1 MAQFAT
7 ITGWGKCMPPA
18 VLTNGDIATFLETDD
33 EYFDYAPARLPP
45 QGRWR
50 IYGVALP
57 EQILRKVYNQNAA
70 RVLGMKLVGA

>member
-1 MAQFAT
+1 VEIPQQVFGADLYH
-7 ITGWGKCMPPA
+7 IYYR
-18 VLTNGDIATFLETDD
+18 FLETDD
-33 EYFDYAPARLPP
+33 EYFDYAPARIPP

-57 EQILRKVYNQNAA
+57 EQILRKVYNQNAE